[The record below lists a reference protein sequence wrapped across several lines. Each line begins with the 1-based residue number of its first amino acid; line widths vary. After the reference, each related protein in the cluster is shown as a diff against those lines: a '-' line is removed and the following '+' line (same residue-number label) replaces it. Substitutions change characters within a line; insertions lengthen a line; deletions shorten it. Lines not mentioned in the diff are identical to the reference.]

1 MLVTITEK
9 FTNGVYLKAATTV
22 VDGRERLLC
31 AAMCFGARFAEKLSK
46 FEDGMHNVTTVELSS
61 KTFKMKGV
69 LVLDTP
75 VVAPSNQVEAEVVA

>member
-9 FTNGVYLKAATTV
+9 YTNGVYLKAASTIV
-22 VDGRERLLC
+22 NGRERLLWG
-31 AAMCFGARFAEKLSK
+31 AMCFGACFAEKLSK
-46 FEDGMHNVTTVELSS
+46 LEDGMHNVTTIEVSGN
-61 KTFKMKGV
+61 TFKMKGV